1 MFGATLGNRPYKFIN
16 AESVASS
23 GLFRAFLL
31 FLLDGPVWR
40 LGNSFFLLFDSAVAH
55 NLFALG
61 MGNCPVTARCQK

>member
-40 LGNSFFLLFDSAVAH
+40 LGHSFFFLFDRAVAI
-55 NLFALG
+55 NLLALC
-61 MGNCPVTARCQK
+61 MGNGPVTARRQK